1 MLTSP
6 AVAGNDGIP
15 TWSKPHSRKARSRT
29 VLNELT
35 TYSLNTLTH
44 VRGLTNVLKASLT
57 HQSVVAMR
65 RTEHTTY
72 SLNTV
77 ARNSVNTP
85 ACISGLTNVLK
96 CSLPHQGVVTMRIT
110 DQLTTPFEVQQAW
123 TNKVP
128 KTSLT
133 HPDRCGNAND

>member
-1 MLTSP
+1 MTGSP
-6 AVAGNDGIP
+6 CGPNLI
-15 TWSKPHSRKARSRT
+15 
-29 VLNELT
+29 LE
-35 TYSLNTLTH
+35 TH
-44 VRGLTNVLKASLT
+44 ALDCPVRAYNILPEHPAHVGGLTNVLKASLT
-57 HQSVVAMR
+57 HQGVVAMR
-65 RTEHTTY
+65 RTDHTTY

-85 ACISGLTNVLK
+85 ARISGLTNVLK